1 MNEIILY
8 GNMTEK
14 YRRGNQVFS
23 PYGISICLPAAMG
36 LGGGVYSVD
45 DVRIRPMMIVKD
57 ISPDYSPHPVR
68 VSASR
73 GRGGIK

>member
-23 PYGISICLPAAMG
+23 PYGIFICLPAAMG
-36 LGGGVYSVD
+36 LGGGYIPLMLFEYD
-45 DVRIRPMMIVKD
+45 DL
-57 ISPDYSPHPVR
+57 
-68 VSASR
+68 
-73 GRGGIK
+73 

>member
-36 LGGGVYSVD
+36 LGGGVCSVD
-45 DVRIRPMMIVKD
+45 IV
-57 ISPDYSPHPVR
+57 
-68 VSASR
+68 
-73 GRGGIK
+73 